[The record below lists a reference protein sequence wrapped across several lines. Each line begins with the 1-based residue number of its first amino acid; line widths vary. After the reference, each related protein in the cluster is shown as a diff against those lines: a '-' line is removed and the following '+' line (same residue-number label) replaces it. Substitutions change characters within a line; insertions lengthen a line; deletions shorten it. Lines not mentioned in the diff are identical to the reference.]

1 MSSLIEICLPRWG
14 TKTAPVKRLKMP
26 MDPERKP
33 QPVAD
38 WAGPSTSY
46 SAIWPAGMGQSCYI
60 YLQIDRVVTSVFI
73 GGELQIDQVVTSV
86 FIGGELQIY
95 QVVTS
100 VFIGGEAQVGGI
112 MWTPTEIGQVVN
124 QCFIGGE
131 ARMSKRLEAVSKRN
145 KLKVSYITF
154 FKLLK

>member
-1 MSSLIEICLPRWG
+1 M
-14 TKTAPVKRLKMP
+14 
-26 MDPERKP
+26 
-33 QPVAD
+33 
-38 WAGPSTSY
+38 
-46 SAIWPAGMGQSCYI
+46 
-60 YLQIDRVVTSVFI
+60 
-73 GGELQIDQVVTSV
+73 VTSV

-131 ARMSKRLEAVSKRN
+131 ARMRKRLEAVSKRN

-154 FKLLK
+154 FKLLKWRWASFLQ

>member
-46 SAIWPAGMGQSCYI
+46 TAIWPTGMGQSCYI
-60 YLQIDRVVTSVFI
+60 Y
-73 GGELQIDQVVTSV
+73 LQIDQVVTSV
-86 FIGGELQIY
+86 FIGGE
-95 QVVTS
+95 
-100 VFIGGEAQVGGI
+100 AQAGGI
-112 MWTPTEIGQVVN
+112 MWTLTEIGQVVN

-154 FKLLK
+154 VKLLEMTMSFISSINHV

>member
-46 SAIWPAGMGQSCYI
+46 TAIWPTGMGQSCYI
-60 YLQIDRVVTSVFI
+60 Y
-73 GGELQIDQVVTSV
+73 LQIDQVVTSV
-86 FIGGELQIY
+86 FIGGE
-95 QVVTS
+95 
-100 VFIGGEAQVGGI
+100 AQAGGI
-112 MWTPTEIGQVVN
+112 MWTLTEIGQVVN

-131 ARMSKRLEAVSKRN
+131 ARMSKRLGAVSKRN

-154 FKLLK
+154 VKLLEMTMSFISSINHV

>member
-1 MSSLIEICLPRWG
+1 MGNEDSSGETVENANGSREETTTRGGLGG
-14 TKTAPVKRLKMP
+14 TQYKLLRHL
-26 MDPERKP
+26 
-33 QPVAD
+33 
-38 WAGPSTSY
+38 
-46 SAIWPAGMGQSCYI
+46 GQSCYV
-60 YLQIDRVVTSVFI
+60 YLQIDWVVTSVFI

-124 QCFIGGE
+124 QCFIGGG

-145 KLKVSYITF
+145 KLKVSYNTF
-154 FKLLK
+154 FKLLKWRWASFLQ

>member
-1 MSSLIEICLPRWG
+1 
-14 TKTAPVKRLKMP
+14 

-46 SAIWPAGMGQSCYI
+46 SSIWPAGMGQSCYI
-60 YLQIDRVVTSVFI
+60 YLQIDWA
-73 GGELQIDQVVTSV
+73 VTSV

-124 QCFIGGE
+124 QCFIGGG

-154 FKLLK
+154 FKLLKWRWASFLQ